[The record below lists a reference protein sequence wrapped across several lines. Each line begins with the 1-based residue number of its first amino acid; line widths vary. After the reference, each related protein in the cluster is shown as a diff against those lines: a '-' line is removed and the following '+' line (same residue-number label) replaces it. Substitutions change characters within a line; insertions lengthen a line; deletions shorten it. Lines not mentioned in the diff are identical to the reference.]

1 MRRRAQASIVAA
13 LFVIIALMI
22 LAVGFANVLAAQ
34 QSYVNQFQQ
43 SVQEDQLRS
52 AESLT
57 VLCSRY
63 SNGTYAINVTDNSPF
78 ASEVLRVYYYNSTAF
93 GWSWVNRSVGPGSTV
108 TINVNPGGSW
118 GAPQF
123 AVVTALGNVFTCARP
138 PAPST
143 SLPAPAVYKGEI
155 WGGDEYSY
163 SQVGDSVS
171 RTVNGELFFYNSSTG
186 TIHPPWSTS
195 GGSNASIVVNDA
207 RYELELYPG
216 YAPIYSVIPPPKL
229 TSYPYTLI
237 KAAFPS
243 PASTSVLVVIFEYAA
258 PYTYTYYSNVVDQ
271 PSPEISQ
278 LSIGLINTPS
288 ATPQATPQGYGT
300 SLLTQ
305 NWYNASNMYII
316 NAYGN
321 GNVNYYNSSEVW
333 LSPYGYHEIK
343 LVGNASSGTYIAY
356 LDGTLRSYHR
366 TTAGVSKQL
375 YGVFIYAN
383 GGPWYLTEVSAYT
396 NDTVTVYNVPPGGTV
411 EIIGRDAIGRP
422 VFLEGVNSLSY
433 PSAVSI
439 NIDNY
444 YAPITGEL
452 VVTP

>member
-1 MRRRAQASIVAA
+1 VRRRAQASIVAA

-34 QSYVNQFQQ
+34 QSYVSQFQQ

-57 VLCSRY
+57 VLCSKY

-93 GWSWVNRSVGPGSTV
+93 GWSWVNRSVGPGSTI

-118 GAPQF
+118 GTPQF

-155 WGGDEYSY
+155 WGGDKYSY

-171 RTVNGELFFYNSSTG
+171 RVVSGKMFLWNPSSSLSNWTTWTTSSVSTVVIE
-186 TIHPPWSTS
+186 
-195 GGSNASIVVNDA
+195 D
-207 RYELELYPG
+207 RYEIAMASPPPPSPYSVLRYSNTSWSYTSAVIVLYLR
-216 YAPIYSVIPPPKL
+216 YAPSSVSGPPP
-229 TSYPYTLI
+229 
-237 KAAFPS
+237 PS
-243 PASTSVLVVIFEYAA
+243 PSTVIVGIS
-258 PYTYTYYSNVVDQ
+258 TN
-271 PSPEISQ
+271 PSPSSQ
-278 LSIGLINTPS
+278 NV
-288 ATPQATPQGYGT
+288 PQGYGANVT
-300 SLLTQ
+300 TYDRYTASYASIISATGSNTYAYNQTQ
-305 NWYNASNMYII
+305 VWFSPYNYHVIKFVANAASN
-316 NAYGN
+316 
-321 GNVNYYNSSEVW
+321 
-333 LSPYGYHEIK
+333 
-343 LVGNASSGTYIAY
+343 TYVEY
-356 LDGTLRSYHR
+356 LDGVLRSYYHPGGSSSGIQGIFVFA
-366 TTAGVSKQL
+366 TTAAPGDR
-375 YGVFIYAN
+375 
-383 GGPWYLTEVSAYT
+383 WYVATVSAYT

-422 VFLEGVNSLSY
+422 VFLKEVNPLGY

>member
-1 MRRRAQASIVAA
+1 VRRRAQASIVAA

-43 SVQEDQLRS
+43 SIQEDQLRS

-93 GWSWVNRSVGPGSTV
+93 GWSWVNRSVGPGSTI
-108 TINVNPGGSW
+108 TINVNLGGSW
-118 GAPQF
+118 GTPEF

-171 RTVNGELFFYNSSTG
+171 RVVSGKMFLWNSSSSLSNWT
-186 TIHPPWSTS
+186 TWTTSSVST
-195 GGSNASIVVNDA
+195 VVIDD
-207 RYELELYPG
+207 RYEIAMASPPPPSPPSPPSPYSVLRYSNTSWSYTSAVIVLYLR
-216 YAPIYSVIPPPKL
+216 YAPSSVSGPPP
-229 TSYPYTLI
+229 
-237 KAAFPS
+237 PS
-243 PASTSVLVVIFEYAA
+243 PSTVIIGISTN
-258 PYTYTYYSNVVDQ
+258 PSSSSQNV
-271 PSPEISQ
+271 
-278 LSIGLINTPS
+278 
-288 ATPQATPQGYGT
+288 PQGYGANVT
-300 SLLTQ
+300 TYDQYTASYASIISATGSKTYA
-305 NWYNASNMYII
+305 YNQTRVWFSPYNYHVIKFVANAASN
-316 NAYGN
+316 
-321 GNVNYYNSSEVW
+321 
-333 LSPYGYHEIK
+333 
-343 LVGNASSGTYIAY
+343 TYLEY
-356 LDGTLRSYHR
+356 LDGVLRSYYHPGGSSSGIR
-366 TTAGVSKQL
+366 GIYVFATTAAPGDR
-375 YGVFIYAN
+375 
-383 GGPWYLTEVSAYT
+383 WYVATVSAYT

-422 VFLEGVNSLSY
+422 VFLEGVNALSR

-439 NIDNY
+439 SIDNY

>member
-118 GAPQF
+118 GTPQF

-155 WGGDEYSY
+155 WGGDKYSY
-163 SQVGDSVS
+163 SQVGNSVS
-171 RTVNGELFFYNSSTG
+171 RVVSGKMFLWNSSSSLSNWTK
-186 TIHPPWSTS
+186 ISSVST
-195 GGSNASIVVNDA
+195 VVIDD
-207 RYELELYPG
+207 RYEINMSPSPGSSSELRYRNTSWSYTSAVIVLYLR
-216 YAPIYSVIPPPKL
+216 YAPYSVSGPPP
-229 TSYPYTLI
+229 
-237 KAAFPS
+237 PS
-243 PASTSVLVVIFEYAA
+243 NSTVIVGISTN
-258 PYTYTYYSNVVDQ
+258 PSSSSQNV
-271 PSPEISQ
+271 
-278 LSIGLINTPS
+278 
-288 ATPQATPQGYGT
+288 PQGYGAKVT
-300 SLLTQ
+300 TYD
-305 NWYNASNMYII
+305 WYTASYASIISAKGSSDKAQAHNQTRVWFSPYNYHVIKFVANAASN
-316 NAYGN
+316 
-321 GNVNYYNSSEVW
+321 
-333 LSPYGYHEIK
+333 
-343 LVGNASSGTYIAY
+343 TYVEY
-356 LDGTLRSYHR
+356 LDGVLRSYYHPGGSSSGIQGIYVFA
-366 TTAGVSKQL
+366 TTAAPGDR
-375 YGVFIYAN
+375 
-383 GGPWYLTEVSAYT
+383 WYVATVSAYT

-422 VFLEGVNSLSY
+422 VFLKEVNPLSY
-433 PSAVSI
+433 SSAVSI

>member
-1 MRRRAQASIVAA
+1 VRRRAQASIVAA

-22 LAVGFANVLAAQ
+22 LAVGFANVLTAQ

-108 TINVNPGGSW
+108 TINVNLGGSW

-143 SLPAPAVYKGEI
+143 SLPAPAVYSGRI

-171 RTVNGELFFYNSSTG
+171 RVVSGKMFLWNSSSSLSNWTRISSVSTVVIDDRYEINMSPSPGSSSALRYKNTSWSYTSAVIVLYLRYAPYNVSGQPPPSPSYKNYKNYNSSTVMVG
-186 TIHPPWSTS
+186 IST
-195 GGSNASIVVNDA
+195 N
-207 RYELELYPG
+207 
-216 YAPIYSVIPPPKL
+216 
-229 TSYPYTLI
+229 
-237 KAAFPS
+237 PS
-243 PASTSVLVVIFEYAA
+243 PS
-258 PYTYTYYSNVVDQ
+258 PQNV
-271 PSPEISQ
+271 
-278 LSIGLINTPS
+278 
-288 ATPQATPQGYGT
+288 PQGYGANVT
-300 SLLTQ
+300 TYDQYTASYASIISSTGS
-305 NWYNASNMYII
+305 NTYAYNQTRVWFSPYNYHVIKFVANAASN
-316 NAYGN
+316 
-321 GNVNYYNSSEVW
+321 
-333 LSPYGYHEIK
+333 
-343 LVGNASSGTYIAY
+343 TYVEY
-356 LDGTLRSYHR
+356 LDGVLRSYYHPGGSSSGIQGIYVFA
-366 TTAGVSKQL
+366 TTAAPGDR
-375 YGVFIYAN
+375 
-383 GGPWYLTEVSAYT
+383 WYVATVSAYT

-422 VFLEGVNSLSY
+422 VFLEGVNSLGY

>member
-22 LAVGFANVLAAQ
+22 LAVGFANVLTAQ

-57 VLCSRY
+57 VLCSMY

-93 GWSWVNRSVGPGSTV
+93 GWSWANRSVGPGSTV

-118 GAPQF
+118 GTPQF

-143 SLPAPAVYKGEI
+143 SLPAPAVYSGSI

-171 RTVNGELFFYNSSTG
+171 RVVSGKMFLWN
-186 TIHPPWSTS
+186 STS
-195 GGSNASIVVNDA
+195 SLSPWTTWTAGSVSTVVIED
-207 RYELELYPG
+207 RYEILMSPSPGSSSALRYSNTSWYYTSAVIVLYLR
-216 YAPIYSVIPPPKL
+216 YAPSSVSGPPP
-229 TSYPYTLI
+229 
-237 KAAFPS
+237 PS
-243 PASTSVLVVIFEYAA
+243 PSTVIVGISTN
-258 PYTYTYYSNVVDQ
+258 PSSSLQNV
-271 PSPEISQ
+271 
-278 LSIGLINTPS
+278 
-288 ATPQATPQGYGT
+288 PQGYGANVT
-300 SLLTQ
+300 TYDQYTASYASIISATGSKTYA
-305 NWYNASNMYII
+305 YNQTRVWFSPYNYHVIKFVANAASN
-316 NAYGN
+316 
-321 GNVNYYNSSEVW
+321 
-333 LSPYGYHEIK
+333 
-343 LVGNASSGTYIAY
+343 TYVEY
-356 LDGTLRSYHR
+356 LDGVLRSYYHPGGSSSGIQGIYVFA
-366 TTAGVSKQL
+366 TTAAQGDR
-375 YGVFIYAN
+375 
-383 GGPWYLTEVSAYT
+383 WYVATVSAYT
-396 NDTVTVYNVPPGGTV
+396 NDTITVYNVPPGGTV

-422 VFLEGVNSLSY
+422 VFLEGVNSLGY